1 MMVICGIQNTV
12 NLSVFGIV
20 WHCKMYRSVNVS
32 THVHVYVLEDSIFI
46 LPVYHLIIIY
56 PEYVQNQGQVCK
68 DQCHDQVSHPD
79 LVHFFKIS
87 ICYLIMTKNIHC

>member
-1 MMVICGIQNTV
+1 MALQNVQVSKCEYTCTCICSGGF
-12 NLSVFGIV
+12 LS
-20 WHCKMYRSVNVS
+20 Y
-32 THVHVYVLEDSIFI
+32 
-46 LPVYHLIIIY
+46 PVYYLIIIY
-56 PEYVQNQGQVCK
+56 PEYVQNQGQVGK